1 MSTHSRSLRRSTN
14 RASYLRRSLVLPAI
28 LAATPAFAQYTSS
41 NRDIFDPN
49 TGVWTA
55 GGVTLNGTSFVN
67 LGLQGVG
74 RFAASATDPR
84 SGETIGSFSDLQI
97 TGFTKNPNGSYS
109 GVFNSLPDRGYNSG
123 AVFSN
128 YGARINEFDFTFMPY
143 TSSATTTLQTQIGL
157 TFKQSTLFTYD
168 HDNNPATPAIPTTG
182 LVANGAGSLLGVT
195 VPIVTGN
202 TTLQGITVPG
212 RLTVDAEG
220 LAFDRR
226 PGRDGSGWVSDEYGA
241 SIYHF
246 NANKELDGVLKVPE
260 ALVPHSPVGTVN
272 FQADPPINGRRI
284 NQGFEG
290 LTTSPDGTK
299 LFALLQSATL
309 QDSGSGNQG
318 RSNTRLLVYDV
329 SGNNAPNDPIQQYV
343 IQLPRVD
350 DNGATGGRAV
360 NRNAAQSTILALN
373 DHQFLILSRDG
384 NGRGSTG
391 SPVFKSILLADLSM
405 ASNFDGFYDFE
416 GAQVAPGG
424 VLAPGITAITW
435 TEALNLLGKL
445 DLSVIE
451 LEQFGINLNTAPG
464 NENTFSEKW
473 EALSLVSALD
483 PAAPNDYFL
492 FVANDNDFQT
502 AQTKMF
508 DANGVLQTYSNTLE
522 NDTVVLAYRVTIAP
536 VPEASTLAAG
546 SVFALM
552 TGALGMR
559 ARRRK

>member
-1 MSTHSRSLRRSTN
+1 MSSLHRSHRRPTN
-14 RASYLRRSLVLPAI
+14 KAAYLRRSLVLPAI

-49 TGVWTA
+49 TGVWPA
-55 GGVTLNGTSFVN
+55 GGVTLNGTSFIN

-74 RFAASATDPR
+74 RFAASSTDPR

-97 TGFTKNPNGSYS
+97 TGFTKNPDGSYS

-128 YGARINEFDFTFMPY
+128 YGARINEFDFTFTPY
-143 TSSATTTLQTQIGL
+143 TSSATTALQNQIGIS
-157 TFKQSTLFTYD
+157 FKQSSLFTYD
-168 HDNNPATPAIPTTG
+168 HDNNPATPTIPTTG
-182 LVANGAGSLLGVT
+182 LVANGGVNFQGVN
-195 VPIVTGN
+195 VPVVTGN
-202 TTLQGITVPG
+202 TTLQGFTTAN

-220 LAFDRR
+220 LAFDPR
-226 PGRDGSGWVSDEYGA
+226 PGRGGSGWVSDEYGA

-260 ALVPHSPVGTVN
+260 ALVPHSPVGTIN

-318 RSNTRLLVYDV
+318 RSNTRLLVYDI
-329 SGNNAPNDPIQQYV
+329 SGDNAPNDPVQQYV

-350 DNGATGGRAV
+350 DNGATGGRVV

-384 NGRGSTG
+384 NGRGASG
-391 SPVFKSILLADLSM
+391 SPVFKSILLADISM

-424 VLAPGITAITW
+424 VLRPGITAITW
-435 TEALNLLGKL
+435 TEALNLIGKL
-445 DLSVIE
+445 DLNVTE
-451 LEQFGINLNTAPG
+451 LAQFGINLNTAPG
-464 NENTFSEKW
+464 DVNTLSEKW
-473 EALSLVSALD
+473 EALSLVSAND
-483 PAAPNDYFL
+483 AAAPNDYFL

-502 AQTKMF
+502 AQTRMF
-508 DANGVLQTYSNTLE
+508 DANGVLQTYSNSLE
-522 NDTVVLAYRVTIAP
+522 NDTVVLAFRVTVAP

-546 SVFALM
+546 SLFALV
-552 TGALGMR
+552 TGAFGMR

>member
-1 MSTHSRSLRRSTN
+1 MSPFHRSNRRPTN
-14 RASYLRRSLVLPAI
+14 KAAYLRRSLVLPAI

-41 NRDIFDPN
+41 NRDILDPN
-49 TGVWTA
+49 TGVWPA

-74 RFAASATDPR
+74 RFAASSTDPR

-97 TGFTKNPNGSYS
+97 TGFAKNPDGSYS

-128 YGARINEFDFTFMPY
+128 YGARINEFDFTFTPY
-143 TSSATTTLQTQIGL
+143 TSSATTALQNQIGIS
-157 TFKQSTLFTYD
+157 FKQSSLFTYD

-182 LVANGAGSLLGVT
+182 LVANGAGSLLGVA

-202 TTLQGITVPG
+202 TTLQNFTVAG

-246 NANKELDGVLKVPE
+246 NANKELDGVLRVPE
-260 ALVPHSPVGTVN
+260 ALVPHSSVGTIN

-290 LTTSPDGTK
+290 LATSPDGTK

-329 SGNNAPNDPIQQYV
+329 SGNNAPSDPVQQYV
-343 IQLPRVD
+343 IQLPRID
-350 DNGATGGRAV
+350 DNGATGGKVV
-360 NRNAAQSTILALN
+360 NRNGAQSSILALN

-384 NGRGSTG
+384 NGRGASG
-391 SPVFKSILLADLSM
+391 SPVFKSILLADISM
-405 ASNFDGFYDFE
+405 ASNFDGMFDFE
-416 GAQVAPGG
+416 DGAVAPGG
-424 VLAPGITAITW
+424 VLRPGITPITW
-435 TEALNLLGKL
+435 TEALNLIGKL
-445 DLSVIE
+445 DLGVTE
-451 LEQFGINLNTAPG
+451 LAQFGINLNTAPG
-464 NENTFSEKW
+464 NVNTFSEKW
-473 EALSLVSALD
+473 EAMSLVSAND
-483 PAAPNDYFL
+483 VAAPNDYFL

-508 DANGVLQTYSNTLE
+508 DANGVLQTYSNSLE
-522 NDTVVLAYRVTIAP
+522 NDTVVLAYRVTVAP
-536 VPEASTLAAG
+536 VSEASTLAAG
-546 SVFALM
+546 SLFALL
-552 TGALGMR
+552 TCAFGMG

>member
-1 MSTHSRSLRRSTN
+1 MSPFHRSNRRPTN
-14 RASYLRRSLVLPAI
+14 KAAYLRRSLVLPAI
-28 LAATPAFAQYTSS
+28 LAATPAFAQSTSS

-49 TGVWTA
+49 TGVWPA
-55 GGVTLNGTSFVN
+55 GGVTLNGTSFIN

-74 RFAASATDPR
+74 RFAASSTDPR

-97 TGFTKNPNGSYS
+97 TGFTKNPDGSYS

-128 YGARINEFDFTFMPY
+128 YGARINEFDFTFTPY
-143 TSSATTTLQTQIGL
+143 TSSATTALQNQIGIS
-157 TFKQSTLFTYD
+157 FKQSIVFTYD
-168 HDNNPATPAIPTTG
+168 HDHNPATPTIPTTG
-182 LVANGAGSLLGVT
+182 LVANGAGSLLGAT

-202 TTLQGITVPG
+202 TTLQNFTVAN

-226 PGRDGSGWVSDEYGA
+226 AGRDGSGWVSDEYGA

-246 NANKELDGVLKVPE
+246 NADKELDGVLRVPE
-260 ALVPHSPVGTVN
+260 ALVPHSPVGTIN
-272 FQADPPINGRRI
+272 FQADPPSNGRRI

-329 SGNNAPNDPIQQYV
+329 SGDNAPTDPVQQYV
-343 IQLPRVD
+343 IQLPRID
-350 DNGATGGRAV
+350 DNGGAPAV
-360 NRNAAQSTILALN
+360 NRTGAESSILALN
-373 DHQFLILSRDG
+373 DHQFLMLSRDG
-384 NGRGSTG
+384 NGPGASG
-391 SPVFKSILLADLSM
+391 SPVFKSILLADISM
-405 ASNFDGFYDFE
+405 ASDFDGMFDFE
-416 GAQVAPGG
+416 GGAVAPGG
-424 VLAPGITAITW
+424 VLRPGITPITW
-435 TEALNLLGKL
+435 TEALNLIGKL
-445 DLSVIE
+445 DLSVTE
-451 LEQFGINLNTAPG
+451 LAQFGINLNTGPG
-464 NENTFSEKW
+464 NVNTFSEKW
-473 EALSLVSALD
+473 EAMSLVSAND
-483 PAAPNDYFL
+483 VAAPNDYFL

-508 DANGVLQTYSNTLE
+508 DANGVLQIYSNNLE
-522 NDTVVLAYRVTIAP
+522 NDTVVLAYRVTVAP

-546 SVFALM
+546 SLFALV
-552 TGALGMR
+552 TGAVGMR